1 MILRAFAIILLVVGW
16 LINLSRKDLSMKTSF
31 NVFFFA
37 CFILFASG
45 ALALDGR
52 AKKDI
57 KGALDKVRTA
67 RVVGNNPDLPTVVV
81 VSTGGTIAEKTD
93 PKTGAAVPAL
103 SGPELVKAV
112 PDLLKVANLK
122 VISFSNVDSSR
133 IAPELW
139 QSLSAVVSSILKDP
153 KVKGVVVTHG
163 TDTMAE
169 GSYFLDLTVSV
180 NKPVVFVG
188 AMKDASDP
196 HSDGPANL
204 YNAVIQVCSPDA
216 KNWGV
221 TVTMN
226 QYVNSARAVRKTNT
240 TNIQTFESGEKG
252 YLGYISEGKVFRLN
266 DRLRRQL
273 LPLPKKLPRVD
284 IVMSYSGADGSLLR
298 HAVDSGAK
306 GIVVQGVGAGNVN
319 PDIYEA
325 IKYAINKK
333 VAVVVTTDVYYGW
346 VTPVYGGQ
354 GGGATLKKAGA
365 VMGGD
370 LSARKARILLMLAL
384 PQVSGMAEL
393 EKYFD

>member
-1 MILRAFAIILLVVGW
+1 MKRLLFFII
-16 LINLSRKDLSMKTSF
+16 STSF
-31 NVFFFA
+31 VFSA
-37 CFILFASG
+37 AKLQ
-45 ALALDGR
+45 ALDDG
-52 AKKDI
+52 KMKIDI

-67 RVVGNNPDLPTVVV
+67 KTVGTNPDLPTVVI
-81 VSTGGTIAEKTD
+81 VSTGGTIAEKND
-93 PKTGAAVPAL
+93 PETGAAVPAL
-103 SGPELVKAV
+103 SGNELIKAV
-112 PDLLKVANLK
+112 PGLLKIANLK

-139 QSLSAVVSSILKDP
+139 QSLSAVVDNILKDP

-169 GSYFLDLTVSV
+169 GSFFLDLTISSK
-180 NKPVVFVG
+180 KPVIFVG

-204 YNAVIQVCSPDA
+204 YNAVLQACSPESE
-216 KNWGV
+216 NWGV

-252 YLGYISEGKVFRLN
+252 YLGYISEGKVIKLN
-266 DRLRRQL
+266 ERLRRQH
-273 LPLPKKLPRVD
+273 LPLPKNLPRVD
-284 IVMSYSGADGSLLR
+284 IFMSYSGGDGSFIR
-298 HAVDSGAK
+298 HSVDAGAK

-319 PDIYEA
+319 PDIYAA
-325 IKYAINKK
+325 IKYALSKN
-333 VAVVVTTDVYYGW
+333 VAIVITTDVYYGW

-354 GGGATLKKAGA
+354 GGGATLKEAGA
-365 VMGGD
+365 IMGGD

-384 PQVSGMAEL
+384 PLTSKKEEL
-393 EKYFD
+393 QKFFN